1 MCGVIAKVGGKMRLG
16 RHTRQRVGWP
26 EDYLRPTALT
36 SATGQPVA
44 PSRPRPPLWLEA
56 IETALLTLVLF
67 VLVRTVVLNFKVDG
81 LSMAPTLAH
90 GQYLLINRVAYLSV
104 EQGYLA
110 WWPWPEHCVNTR
122 CYLFSPPRR
131 GDIVVFWPPSSS
143 QLPYI
148 KRVIGLPGERVE
160 VRGGKVLID
169 DEALE
174 EPYINGPVNY
184 SAPPMTVPA
193 GEYYVL
199 GDNRNSS
206 TNSHLFG
213 VLPGDQIIGQAWLSY
228 WPREAWGMLPP
239 PAYQGAEGVEG
250 LGAGLEAD
258 RSGLVA
264 FRGRL

>member
-1 MCGVIAKVGGKMRLG
+1 VR
-16 RHTRQRVGWP
+16 WP
-26 EDYLRPTALT
+26 EDYLRPPAL
-36 SATGQPVA
+36 SGVTGQPIA
-44 PSRPRPPLWLEA
+44 PGRPRTPLWLEA

-110 WWPWPEHCVNTR
+110 WWPWPDHCVDGR
-122 CYLFSPPRR
+122 CYVFRPPRR

-160 VRGGKVLID
+160 VRDGKVLID
-169 DEALE
+169 GATLE

-184 SAPPMTVPA
+184 ITPPMTVPV

-206 TNSHLFG
+206 SDSHLFG

-239 PAYQGAEGVEG
+239 PLYRGAEGAKGAEG
-250 LGAGLEAD
+250 TRATDGG
-258 RSGLVA
+258 
-264 FRGRL
+264 